1 MKKYFSL
8 LWISA
13 LFAMLVLSAC
23 SNNEQLTSPGE
34 ELGEEAL
41 SLEKEFGG
49 YESNDETTAF
59 GDGDMADEFGEDE
72 GVADTY
78 ATEAG
83 MTDVLNPG
91 TAAVDGVKA
100 CYVRI
105 TWGLL
110 EGDST
115 AIDAI
120 NWNGSAQVSKG
131 TLVVLRKIR
140 FEDNDSIVLPR
151 TDRQLVEFNSN
162 TQPHLDGL
170 LLAIIDN
177 DSTDE
182 EGTFTFTAGDY
193 SKTLTFSELDS
204 LELIEP
210 VGALGHEVSI
220 ISRCKEVIPFGGG
233 FMAGRWVKTREH
245 GGIFK
250 GRFMSGNG
258 AHAGH
263 LKGIWGI
270 DDNGNKVFKGKI
282 IDMNG
287 NFRALMT
294 GHWGYERDSEVGSF
308 RGRIVDRSRDTIG
321 IVKGHFKTGR
331 AGSRRGFFQGRFKLG
346 KVEDSDGTTD
356 SNDNTD
362 SGS

>member
-13 LFAMLVLSAC
+13 LLAMLAFSAC

-59 GDGDMADEFGEDE
+59 GDSEMADEFGEDE
-72 GVADTY
+72 VAADAY
-78 ATEAG
+78 ATDAG
-83 MTDVLNPG
+83 MSDVLNPAS
-91 TAAVDGVKA
+91 AAVDGIKV

-115 AIDAI
+115 ATDAI

-151 TDRQLVEFNSN
+151 TDRQLVEFTSV
-162 TQPHLDGL
+162 TKPHFDGL

-210 VGALGHEVSI
+210 VGALGYEVSI
-220 ISRCKEVIPFGGG
+220 ISRCKEVVPFGGG

-250 GRFMSGNG
+250 GRWMSGNG

-270 DDNGNKVFKGKI
+270 ADNGEKVFKGKI

-287 NFRALMT
+287 NFRALMA
-294 GHWGYERDSEVGSF
+294 GHWGYDRDNNIGGF
-308 RGRIVDRSRDTIG
+308 RGRIVSRSRDTIG

-346 KVEDSDGTTD
+346 NAEDSSGITD
-356 SNDNTD
+356 SNGSTN
-362 SGS
+362 SGN

>member
-8 LWISA
+8 LWISV
-13 LFAMLVLSAC
+13 LFAMLVFSAC

-34 ELGEEAL
+34 EIGEEAV

-59 GDGDMADEFGEDE
+59 GDSEIADEFGEDE
-72 GVADTY
+72 VVADAF
-78 ATEAG
+78 ATD
-83 MTDVLNPG
+83 TDITDALNPG

-100 CYVRI
+100 CFVRI

-115 AIDAI
+115 ATDGI

-151 TDRQLVEFNSN
+151 TDRQLVEFISD
-162 TQPHLDGL
+162 TKSHFDGL

-220 ISRCKEVIPFGGG
+220 ISRCKAVVPFGGG
-233 FMAGRWVKTREH
+233 FMAGRWVKTREQ

-250 GRFMSGNG
+250 GRFMSGDG

-263 LKGIWGI
+263 LRGIWGI
-270 DDNGNKVFKGKI
+270 TDNGDPVFKGKM

-287 NFRALMT
+287 NFRALIA
-294 GHWGYERDSEVGSF
+294 GQWGYDRDSEVGSF

-321 IVKGHFKTGR
+321 SVKGHFKTGR
-331 AGSRRGFFQGRFKLG
+331 AGSDRGYFQGRFQLG
-346 KVEDSDGTTD
+346 KVENSDGTTD
-356 SNDNTD
+356 SSSNSD
-362 SGS
+362 SGN